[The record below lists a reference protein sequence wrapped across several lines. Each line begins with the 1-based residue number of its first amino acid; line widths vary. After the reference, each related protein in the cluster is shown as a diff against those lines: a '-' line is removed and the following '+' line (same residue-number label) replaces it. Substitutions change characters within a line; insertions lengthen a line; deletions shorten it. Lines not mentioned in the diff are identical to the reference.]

1 LENQRQPSMSDS
13 KAQVVIGVLGL
24 FIAVV
29 GIALG
34 IKAGMIPVMFG
45 EKDRFSCELQPD
57 TTQGGEV
64 WTVMY
69 TNEKGTKPWLKMV
82 TTLGGNWTPA
92 ERCQEIARK
101 MELYREDG
109 LIDLT
114 YRLDPATP
122 QQYVI
127 CAKTKVSGDECPLL
141 ITLKPDADPY
151 ETLRE
156 MTAALTGG
164 DGVYQSEGGGSTNV
178 LTPASPRVPL
188 RGFLAEE
195 DR

>member
-1 LENQRQPSMSDS
+1 MFHNRVQTAASILSL
-13 KAQVVIGVLGL
+13 VVTVVGVGLGL
-24 FIAVV
+24 
-29 GIALG
+29 
-34 IKAGMIPVMFG
+34 KAGVIPTMFG

-69 TNEKGTKPWLKMV
+69 TNEKGTQPWLKMV

-101 MELYREDG
+101 LELYREDG
-109 LIDLT
+109 LRELT
-114 YRLDPATP
+114 YRSDPATP
-122 QQYVI
+122 GQYVI
-127 CAKTKVSGDECPLL
+127 CAITELSPDQCPLL